1 MSGEP
6 IRAFGLVISQMRKG
20 LGLSQEALA
29 DEASLDRTFISQLET
44 GTKQPSLTTIFRL
57 AAALQV
63 EASDLLRRV
72 EERLLANKAG
82 SSRE

>member
-6 IRAFGLVISQMRKG
+6 IKAFGLVINQMRKEI
-20 LGLSQEALA
+20 GLSQEALA

-57 AAALQV
+57 AEALRV
-63 EASDLLRRV
+63 NASDLLRRV
-72 EERLLANKAG
+72 EASLSSNKRA
-82 SSRE
+82 

>member
-6 IRAFGLVISQMRKG
+6 IKEFGLVVKQLRKT

-29 DEASLDRTFISQLET
+29 DEANLDRTFISQLET

-57 AAALQV
+57 AVALRV
-63 EASDLLRRV
+63 EASDLLLRV
-72 EERLLANKAG
+72 EAALRAG
-82 SSRE
+82 KTA

>member
-6 IRAFGLVISQMRKG
+6 IKAFGLVISHMRKD

-72 EERLLANKAG
+72 EASLGANKAA
-82 SSRE
+82 

>member
-6 IRAFGLVISQMRKG
+6 IKAFGLVINQMRKE

-29 DEASLDRTFISQLET
+29 DEASLDRSFVSQLET

-72 EERLLANKAG
+72 EATLGANKAA
-82 SSRE
+82 

>member
-6 IRAFGLVISQMRKG
+6 IKAFGLVINQMRKE

-72 EERLLANKAG
+72 EASLGADKAA
-82 SSRE
+82 

>member
-6 IRAFGLVISQMRKG
+6 IKSFGLVIKQMRKE

-57 AAALQV
+57 AVALRV
-63 EASDLLRRV
+63 EASDLLLRV
-72 EERLLANKAG
+72 EAALRAG
-82 SSRE
+82 KTA

>member
-6 IRAFGLVISQMRKG
+6 IKEFGLVVKHLRKD

-29 DEASLDRTFISQLET
+29 DEANLDRTFISQLET

-57 AAALQV
+57 AVALRV
-63 EASDLLRRV
+63 EASELLRRV
-72 EERLLANKAG
+72 EAALHANKAA
-82 SSRE
+82 

>member
-6 IRAFGLVISQMRKG
+6 IKVFGLVIKQMRKE

-29 DEASLDRTFISQLET
+29 DEAKLDRTFISQLET
-44 GTKQPSLTTIFRL
+44 GSKQPSLTTIFRL
-57 AAALQV
+57 ASALRI

-72 EERLLANKAG
+72 EADLATD
-82 SSRE
+82 SSIGLNS

>member
-6 IRAFGLVISQMRKG
+6 IKAFGLVINQMRKE

-29 DEASLDRTFISQLET
+29 DEARLDRTFISQLET

-57 AAALQV
+57 ATALRV

-72 EERLLANKAG
+72 EASLAANKAV
-82 SSRE
+82 